1 MMTLLDGLSILL
13 IAIGCFFFVAGSIGM
28 LRFPDVF
35 CRLHATTKADNVG
48 LGLVTTGLLLQV
60 DSPHVAGKLILIW
73 LLALL
78 AAATSC
84 HLIAKSALQ
93 KGTQPWSKP

>member
-1 MMTLLDGLSILL
+1 MTVLGELSILL

-48 LGLVTTGLLLQV
+48 LGLLTFGLLLQGG
-60 DSPHVAGKLILIW
+60 SFYTAAKLILIW

-78 AAATSC
+78 AAATTC

-93 KGTQPWSKP
+93 KGVQPWSKP